1 MNIVKAEKQSELYGI
16 AIELLCS
23 HYDIK
28 NRGEQYWTKR
38 FKNSELSHIGYLL
51 KIDNKYV
58 GFIGVIGSKITIGL
72 SVWFVKTRYRKYSLS
87 FLLNTID
94 DIGNIKII
102 NSSPNPTALKVFKRI
117 KGFDFNNE
125 FVGLPKKI
133 FGYSKISSEYLYKG
147 NKFNVIYDKNV
158 SLIDLIIN
166 SIKYKKICLGLF
178 RNTNRMFLSKKI
190 NVLFKNI
197 NYKFPL
203 SIYGDI
209 YE

>member
-16 AIELLCS
+16 AIELLCN

-28 NRGEQYWTKR
+28 NRGELYWSKR
-38 FKNSELSHIGYLL
+38 FENSQLKHIGYLL
-51 KIDNKYV
+51 KIDNEYV
-58 GFIGVIGSKITIGL
+58 GFIGVIGSESIIGL
-72 SVWFVKTRYRKYSLS
+72 SVWFVKKSYRKYSLS
-87 FLLNTID
+87 FLLKTVD
-94 DIGNIKII
+94 DIGNIQII
-102 NSSPNPTALKVFKRI
+102 NSSPNPTALRIFKRI

-133 FGYSKISSEYLYKG
+133 FGYSKMSNEYLYEG
-147 NKFNVIYDKNV
+147 NRFNVIYYENV
-158 SLIDLIIN
+158 TLLDLIII
-166 SIKYKKICLGLF
+166 SIKYKKVCLGLF
-178 RNTNRMFLSKKI
+178 KNTNRMLLFKKI
-190 NVLFKNI
+190 NILHKNI

>member
-16 AIELLCS
+16 AIELLSS

-51 KIDNKYV
+51 KIENKYV
-58 GFIGVIGSKITIGL
+58 GFIGVIGSEITIGL
-72 SVWFVKTRYRKYSLS
+72 SVWFVKKRYRKYSLS
-87 FLLNTID
+87 FLLKTID
-94 DIGNIKII
+94 DIGNIPII
-102 NSSPNPTALKVFKRI
+102 NSSPNPTALKVFKKI
-117 KGFDFNNE
+117 KGFDYNNE

-133 FGYSKISSEYLYKG
+133 FGYSKISNEYLFKG

-158 SLIDLIIN
+158 SLIDLIIS
-166 SIKYKKICLGLF
+166 SIKHKKICLGLF
-178 RNTNRMFLSKKI
+178 KNTNGMLLLKKI
-190 NVLFKNI
+190 NTLHKNI
-197 NYKFPL
+197 DYKFPL